1 CLIYNTKGNCG
12 HRHVINQVT
21 RSLTALNLCVRSWR
35 IAPNIVGRSPQLSI
49 RRRPKVPLEIRRE
62 CVEHG
67 VVFGA
72 RHLRPILLS
81 SMQEDIGARTHLS
94 LTASSPAR
102 ATKAALAPR

>member
-1 CLIYNTKGNCG
+1 M
-12 HRHVINQVT
+12 T

-49 RRRPKVPLEIRRE
+49 RRRPKVPIEIRRE
-62 CVEHG
+62 CVDHG

-72 RHLRPILLS
+72 RHLRHILLS

-94 LTASSPAR
+94 LT
-102 ATKAALAPR
+102 KDAPRAV